1 MKETD
6 NWKSVTFTLFQDLAK
21 QINKKHETLIGNAR
35 LLISEAVEIGG
46 LLSRARENC
55 EHGEFEP
62 WLTQNVG
69 FVKMTAYNYISLFN
83 YQSQIA
89 GANNLSEAYKL
100 IETLEGQKKQ
110 SEAQKANQRVA
121 DYRKTGNKPEGWR
134 RGTDDKL
141 AQEEAERDK
150 RLEQLKQ
157 EALNRKQEA
166 EKEAR
171 EREAERARL
180 SADTES
186 VLRFLGEEAEILN
199 ERARFKEAIR
209 LSADGMKDP
218 FQDAII
224 DYLQTLQDD
233 CRRIEACHNII
244 KICKHIA
251 AELQSKGAKGG
262 AA

>member
-6 NWKSVTFTLFQDLAK
+6 NEKLEISTGLNFQTAQYLNSKHK
-21 QINKKHETLIGNAR
+21 QIAIGTRQLIDIA
-35 LLISEAVEIGG
+35 LEIGQT
-46 LLSRARENC
+46 LNECQKND
-55 EHGEFEP
+55 
-62 WLTQNVG
+62 G
-69 FVKMTAYNYISLFN
+69 FVEWLKTNVSFSHQTAYRYISLFN

-89 GANNLSEAYKL
+89 GANNLTEAYKL
-100 IETLEGQKKQ
+100 IETLEGQKKRN
-110 SEAQKANQRVA
+110 EAEKANQRIA
-121 DYRKTGNKPEGWR
+121 EYRKTGKKPEGWR
-134 RGTDDKL
+134 QHTDDKL

-150 RLEQLKQ
+150 RLEQIKQ